1 MANLR
6 STGVAVTVAVAAAM
20 AGCAAEAQPA
30 TLSAAALDLA
40 VRSEP
45 YQREQLLLARAE
57 RTLTRECMA
66 AKGYSYTET
75 GTGTVLD
82 DPWRPDLAGRRLH
95 GYGLAEGDPPANGPE
110 QTQPGYMRAL
120 TGDENRRAT
129 LSLSSGPRFTCATT
143 GCLAESRAS
152 LYGDVTDAARAD
164 YVPQEAYNALLPSIV
179 GDPQT
184 HEAVRN
190 WSRCMRDR
198 GHPYASASEAR
209 AAAAEAHRADRPRA
223 EAQRFEI
230 RVAVADG
237 ECALA
242 AGFPGLID
250 RVGRLHAGTLTA
262 RQRADLNTAAELR
275 AAGLRQARGIIER

>member
-1 MANLR
+1 MARLR
-6 STGVAVTVAVAAAM
+6 STGIAVTVAAAAAM

-30 TLSAAALDLA
+30 TLSPAALDLA
-40 VRSEP
+40 VRSAP
-45 YQREQLLLARAE
+45 YQQEQVLLARAE

-82 DPWRPDLAGRRLH
+82 DPWRPDLEGRRLR
-95 GYGLAEGDPPANGPE
+95 GYGLAKGDPPVNGPKK
-110 QTQPGYMRAL
+110 TPPGYLRAL

-129 LSLSSGPRFTCATT
+129 LSLSSGPRFTFATT
-143 GCLAESRAS
+143 GCLAESRAR
-152 LYGDVTDAARAD
+152 LYGDVTDAARAA

-184 HEAVRN
+184 REAVQR
-190 WSRCMRDR
+190 WSRCMRGR
-198 GHPYASASEAR
+198 GHSYASASEAR
-209 AAAAEAHRADRPRA
+209 AAAAGAYRAERPGAEAH
-223 EAQRFEI
+223 RFEI

-250 RVGRLHAGTLTA
+250 RVGRLHAGRLTA
-262 RQRADLNTAAELR
+262 RQREDLNTAAELR
-275 AAGLRQARGIIER
+275 AAGLRQARRIIER